1 MVISSSVFSSLTLKQ
16 INCFSDFNSAS
27 YSPLKFLSP
36 KISKALEG
44 ILSPSADLFFVML
57 TVSLSMSALQS
68 TQKNIVIGLLLLGC
82 LSVL

>member
-1 MVISSSVFSSLTLKQ
+1 MAISSSIFSSLTLKK

-44 ILSPSADLFFVML
+44 ILSPSADLFFAML
-57 TVSLSMSALQS
+57 TASLSTMNALQS
-68 TQKNIVIGLLLLGC
+68 TKKKKVIDL
-82 LSVL
+82 